1 MAKSPKHVVNVDDV
15 DEIAD
20 LRGKH
25 WGGYYRPLT
34 PALDQYRS
42 RDRGPLGVSY
52 NRVPPGRS
60 FCPFHS
66 HQIEDEVFYVLSG
79 RGVFRYGDTVREVGP
94 GDCMACPAGT
104 GIAHQLANPF
114 DEDFVYLGIGANTAH
129 EVCVYPDTGK
139 INVCS
144 IKHVGYLKKV
154 DYYDGEP
161 DKPRILALVPKRKG
175 RATPAG
181 AAPKTAKKTKKK
193 KA

>member
-1 MAKSPKHVVNVDDV
+1 MAKSPKPVVNIDDV

-25 WGGYYRPLT
+25 WGGYYKPLT

-66 HQIEDEVFYVLSG
+66 HEREDEVFYVLSG
-79 RGVFRYGDTVREVGP
+79 RGVFRYGDKVQEVGP
-94 GDCMACPAGT
+94 GDCMSCPAGT

-114 DEDFVYLGIGANTAH
+114 DVDFVYLGIGGNDAH

-144 IKHVGYLKKV
+144 IKGVGYLEKV

-161 DKPRILALVPKRKG
+161 DKPRIFSLAPKASR
-175 RATPAG
+175 RG
-181 AAPKTAKKTKKK
+181 AAKKGSKAKARKSG
-193 KA
+193 